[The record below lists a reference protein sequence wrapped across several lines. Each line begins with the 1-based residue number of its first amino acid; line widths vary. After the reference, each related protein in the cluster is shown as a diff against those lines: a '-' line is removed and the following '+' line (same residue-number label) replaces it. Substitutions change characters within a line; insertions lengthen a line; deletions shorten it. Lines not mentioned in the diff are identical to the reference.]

1 VRGGQKKKKKKK
13 KKGEKGVKQVVKREV
28 DTKLFKLRS
37 HDLQDRKL
45 K

>member
-1 VRGGQKKKKKKK
+1 MRGGQKRKKKKE
-13 KKGEKGVKQVVKREV
+13 GGNGVKQVVKREV
-28 DTKLFKLRS
+28 DTKLLKRGS